1 MSTAQQRLKE
11 IAAQEQALAEE
22 KAKLLAESKDA
33 DLKTVRD
40 LCKQHGFTATQLR
53 GCLVGRG
60 RKKKE
65 EDASTDEKPVAKKVT
80 AKRAAKAK

>member
-22 KAKLLAESKDA
+22 KKRLLEASKEE

-53 GCLVGRG
+53 GCLAGKGKRRASSVDAD
-60 RKKKE
+60 KKP
-65 EDASTDEKPVAKKVT
+65 AAKK
-80 AKRAAKAK
+80 AAAKKAKTK

>member
-22 KAKLLAESKDA
+22 KRKLLEESKDA
-33 DLKTVRD
+33 DLKTVRE

-65 EDASTDEKPVAKKVT
+65 VDADEAKPVAKK
-80 AKRAAKAK
+80 AAAKKTKSK

>member
-11 IAAQEQALAEE
+11 IAAQEQALADE
-22 KAKLLAESKDA
+22 KKKLLDASKEE

-53 GCLVGRG
+53 GCLATKG
-60 RKKKE
+60 KKKPAAE
-65 EDASTDEKPVAKKVT
+65 GAGKKPAAKKT
-80 AKRAAKAK
+80 PAAKKSVKAK